1 MGPPRRHRR
10 GPKAVLPLRSRTT
23 RSSKGKLLSDPET
36 NTQQLTE
43 QLRQLGLYAADT
55 TGDGNCLFRALSDQ
69 LYGTESRH
77 HQLRK
82 DICDWIQSNSV
93 RYAPFVDD
101 ERGLDVHLSL
111 MRQQA
116 TYGGHLE
123 LSAFAHMKK
132 CNVKVIQPG
141 LVYLIEWAAGWD
153 AVAAT
158 IVKETPT
165 SSTSSLATTLIE
177 REPIMNDR
185 SRRAARRESR
195 RAEKEKARADKAAMY
210 NDDDDDQDPETPT
223 VYVAYHDWEH
233 FSSIRNLRG
242 PHSGPPNVR
251 ELSAD
256 SVPHDLPSAPKPSS
270 KPPSRARARAGSAS
284 ANKLAPVPVSA
295 PKPLSRPRRTSRV
308 QRQSASSSTVV
319 PVVALA
325 LAPPPTPADI
335 PLPSSR
341 EASPPALP
349 SLPPGLYA
357 REREYRRS
365 PKRSFDESSGSS
377 EVSATSTSAAKRTR
391 RGTARG
397 LMSLPRDVDADMDA
411 DVVDGDNGDGDR
423 DLDADDADTPFLS
436 ETASLSPVSSPSPSP
451 SPPPVSTPPRRLT
464 KRERK
469 AAGLP
474 RQRGSAGKIVIPGG
488 RFRTADGVGSGVDAD
503 GEWARN
509 GTGRVDVRGF
519 RELRI

>member
-1 MGPPRRHRR
+1 MVTDG
-10 GPKAVLPLRSRTT
+10 ANVLS
-23 RSSKGKLLSDPET
+23 LLSDPDA

-43 QLRQLGLYAADT
+43 QLGHLGLYAADT

-77 HQLRK
+77 VQLRK
-82 DICDWIQSNSV
+82 DICDWIQSHSV

-111 MRQQA
+111 MRQPA

-132 CNVKVIQPG
+132 CN
-141 LVYLIEWAAGWD
+141 WAAGWD
-153 AVAAT
+153 GVAAA
-158 IVKETPT
+158 KDTPT
-165 SSTSSLATTLIE
+165 SSTSSLVTTLVE

-185 SRRAARRESR
+185 SRRAARRESK
-195 RAEKEKARADKAAMY
+195 RAERDKAR
-210 NDDDDDQDPETPT
+210 ETPT

-242 PHSGPPNVR
+242 PHSGPPDVC
-251 ELSAD
+251 ELPAD
-256 SVPHDLPSAPKPSS
+256 ASSHDLPPAPKSSS
-270 KPPSRARARAGSAS
+270 KPASKARPRAAS
-284 ANKLAPVPVSA
+284 TSTAKLPPVPVSA
-295 PKPLSRPRRTSRV
+295 PKPLSRPRRTSRTL
-308 QRQSASSSTVV
+308 RQSGSSATVV
-319 PVVALA
+319 PAA
-325 LAPPPTPADI
+325 APPTPADI

-341 EASPPALP
+341 SASPPPAP
-349 SLPPGLYA
+349 SLPPGLYT
-357 REREYRRS
+357 REREQRS

-377 EVSATSTSAAKRTR
+377 DVSAASTSAAKRTR
-391 RGTARG
+391 RGTVRG
-397 LMSLPRDVDADMDA
+397 LAAVVQNTDADMDA
-411 DVVDGDNGDGDR
+411 DVDGEVDGDADGDA
-423 DLDADDADTPFLS
+423 DADVDADDADTPALS
-436 ETASLSPVSSPSPSP
+436 ETASLSPISSPSPSP
-451 SPPPVSTPPRRLT
+451 SPPPVPAPAARRLT

-474 RQRGSAGKIVIPGG
+474 RPRGGVGKIVIPGG
-488 RFRTADGVGSGVDAD
+488 RFRAATAAEGAD
-503 GEWARN
+503 PVQGEWARN

>member
-1 MGPPRRHRR
+1 MVTDGVN
-10 GPKAVLPLRSRTT
+10 VLS
-23 RSSKGKLLSDPET
+23 LLSDPEA

-43 QLRQLGLYAADT
+43 QLRHLGLYAADT

-77 HQLRK
+77 LQLRK
-82 DICDWIQSNSV
+82 DICDWIKSHSV

-111 MRQQA
+111 MRQPA

-153 AVAAT
+153 PAAAAT
-158 IVKETPT
+158 VIDTAA
-165 SSTSSLATTLIE
+165 SSSSSLATTLIE
-177 REPIMNDR
+177 REPVMNDR
-185 SRRAARRESR
+185 SRRAARRESKR
-195 RAEKEKARADKAAMY
+195 AEREKTRAEKSAMY
-210 NDDDDDQDPETPT
+210 MDDDDDKDMETPT

-242 PHSGPPNVR
+242 PHSGLPNVS
-251 ELSAD
+251 ELPPEAS
-256 SVPHDLPSAPKPSS
+256 SQDLPSAPKPSS
-270 KPPSRARARAGSAS
+270 KPMSKARTRAAS
-284 ANKLAPVPVSA
+284 VSTAKLTPVPVSA
-295 PKPLSRPRRTSRV
+295 PKPLSRPRRSSRV
-308 QRQSASSSTVV
+308 LRHSSSTTAI
-319 PVVALA
+319 PVLA
-325 LAPPPTPADI
+325 LPTPADI

-341 EASPPALP
+341 SVSPPAPP
-349 SLPPGLYA
+349 SLPPGLFA
-357 REREYRRS
+357 REREHRS

-391 RGTARG
+391 RGTVRG
-397 LMSLPRDVDADMDA
+397 LVAAPPDDVDADMDA
-411 DVVDGDNGDGDR
+411 DVDVDGDGDNGDGDG
-423 DLDADDADTPFLS
+423 DADDADTPALS
-436 ETASLSPVSSPSPSP
+436 ETGSLSPISSPSPSP
-451 SPPPVSTPPRRLT
+451 SPPPGSAAVPRRLT

-469 AAGLP
+469 EAGLP
-474 RQRGSAGKIVIPGG
+474 RLRSSAGKIVIPGG
-488 RFRTADGVGSGVDAD
+488 RYRADAVAAASIKGAGSHAD
-503 GEWARN
+503 EQAEWTRN
-509 GTGRVDVRGF
+509 GAGRVDVRGF

>member
-1 MGPPRRHRR
+1 MVTDG
-10 GPKAVLPLRSRTT
+10 ANVLSVRSRTT
-23 RSSKGKLLSDPET
+23 RSSKGKLLSDPDA

-43 QLRQLGLYAADT
+43 QLGHLGLYAADT

-77 HQLRK
+77 VQLRK
-82 DICDWIQSNSV
+82 DICDWIQSHSV

-111 MRQQA
+111 MRQPA

-153 AVAAT
+153 GVAAA
-158 IVKETPT
+158 KDTPT
-165 SSTSSLATTLIE
+165 SSTSSLVTTLVE

-185 SRRAARRESR
+185 SRRAARRESK
-195 RAEKEKARADKAAMY
+195 RAERDKARADKATTDEEDDVH
-210 NDDDDDQDPETPT
+210 NDKETPT

-242 PHSGPPNVR
+242 PHSGLPDVC
-251 ELSAD
+251 ELPAD
-256 SVPHDLPSAPKPSS
+256 ASSHDLPPPPKSSS
-270 KPPSRARARAGSAS
+270 KPASKARPRAAS
-284 ANKLAPVPVSA
+284 TSTAKLPPVPVSA
-295 PKPLSRPRRTSRV
+295 PKPLSRPRRTSRTL
-308 QRQSASSSTVV
+308 RQSGSSATVV
-319 PVVALA
+319 PAA
-325 LAPPPTPADI
+325 APPTPADI

-341 EASPPALP
+341 SASPPPAP
-349 SLPPGLYA
+349 SLPPGLYT
-357 REREYRRS
+357 REREQRS

-377 EVSATSTSAAKRTR
+377 DVSAASTSAAKRTR
-391 RGTARG
+391 RGTVRG
-397 LMSLPRDVDADMDA
+397 LAAVVQDADADMDA
-411 DVVDGDNGDGDR
+411 DVDGEVDGDADG
-423 DLDADDADTPFLS
+423 DADDADTPALS
-436 ETASLSPVSSPSPSP
+436 ETASLSPISSPSPSP
-451 SPPPVSTPPRRLT
+451 SPPPVPVPAARRLT

-474 RQRGSAGKIVIPGG
+474 RPRGGAGKIVIPGG
-488 RFRTADGVGSGVDAD
+488 RFRATTAAEGAD
-503 GEWARN
+503 PVQGEWARN

>member
-69 LYGTESRH
+69 LYGT
-77 HQLRK
+77 
-82 DICDWIQSNSV
+82 DV

-111 MRQQA
+111 MRQPA

-123 LSAFAHMKK
+123 LSAFSHMKK

-141 LVYLIEWAAGWD
+141 LVYRIEWAAGWD
-153 AVAAT
+153 AIAAAVA
-158 IVKETPT
+158 KETPT
-165 SSTSSLATTLIE
+165 SSTSSLATTLVE

-195 RAEKEKARADKAAMY
+195 RAEKEKVRADKVAMY
-210 NDDDDDQDPETPT
+210 DDDDDDQDAETST

-256 SVPHDLPSAPKPSS
+256 SVPHDLPSAPKSSS

-295 PKPLSRPRRTSRV
+295 PKPLSRPRRSSRA
-308 QRQSASSSTVV
+308 QRQSVSSPTVV

-325 LAPPPTPADI
+325 LVPPPTPADI

-341 EASPPALP
+341 SASPPALP

-377 EVSATSTSAAKRTR
+377 EVSATSTNAPKRTR

-397 LMSLPRDVDADMDA
+397 LMSLPRDADADMDA
-411 DVVDGDNGDGDR
+411 DIEVDGDNGDGGGDV
-423 DLDADDADTPFLS
+423 DADADADADDADTPSLS

-451 SPPPVSTPPRRLT
+451 SPPPVSTPSRRLT

-488 RFRTADGVGSGVDAD
+488 RFRTDDATSG
-503 GEWARN
+503 
-509 GTGRVDVRGF
+509 
-519 RELRI
+519 

>member
-69 LYGTESRH
+69 LFGTESRH
-77 HQLRK
+77 LQLRK

-101 ERGLDVHLSL
+101 ERGLDV
-111 MRQQA
+111 
-116 TYGGHLE
+116 
-123 LSAFAHMKK
+123 
-132 CNVKVIQPG
+132 IQPG

-153 AVAAT
+153 AVAAAV
-158 IVKETPT
+158 VKETPT

-177 REPIMNDR
+177 REPITNDR
-185 SRRAARRESR
+185 SKRAARRESR
-195 RAEKEKARADKAAMY
+195 RAEKEKARADKATMY
-210 NDDDDDQDPETPT
+210 KDDDDDQDTETPT

-242 PHSGPPNVR
+242 PHSGPPNVC
-251 ELSAD
+251 ELSVD

-295 PKPLSRPRRTSRV
+295 PKPLSRPRRTSRA

-319 PVVALA
+319 PAVT

-335 PLPSSR
+335 PLPISR
-341 EASPPALP
+341 SASPPALP

-397 LMSLPRDVDADMDA
+397 LMSLSRDTVADMDA
-411 DVVDGDNGDGDR
+411 DGDVDGDDGDGEGGAEAE
-423 DLDADDADTPFLS
+423 ADDADTPSLS

-469 AAGLP
+469 SAGLP
-474 RQRGSAGKIVIPGG
+474 RQRGGVGKILIPGG
-488 RFRTADGVGSGVDAD
+488 RFRAADDTVRGVDAD